1 MRLRIKFTKN
11 GCLKF
16 IGHLDVMRY
25 FQKAMRRAK
34 IDIAYSAGFSPHQIM
49 SFAAP
54 LGVGMTSDGEYFD
67 MEANSVTSA
76 EDIKTRL
83 NAVMAEGIVVTDVRL
98 LPEGAKNAMA
108 SVSAAGYTVRIRAG
122 HDQDV
127 PLAEAVARF
136 HSSEHVPYVKQTQKS
151 ELTLDLKEGVHAL
164 SVEKDTVSMVI
175 DTGSSS
181 NLKPAMI
188 METLYSYYGKQPED
202 FDFVIH
208 RNETYG
214 RAEDGSFVPLS
225 EAGEVF

>member
-1 MRLRIKFTKN
+1 MKLRIKFTKN

-16 IGHLDVMRY
+16 IGHLDIMSY
-25 FQKAMRRAK
+25 FQKAMRRAG

-76 EDIKTRL
+76 KDIKARL
-83 NAVMAEGIVVTDVRL
+83 NAVMADGIVVTDVRL

-108 SVSAAGYTVRIRAG
+108 SVAAASYTVRIRDG
-122 HDQDV
+122 HDLSV
-127 PLAEAVARF
+127 PLAEAAARF
-136 HSSEHVPYVKQTQKS
+136 HASKHAFFVKQTQKS
-151 ELTLDLKEGVHAL
+151 EVTLDLKDGVHAL
-164 SVEKDTVSMVI
+164 SAADQTVSMTI

-188 METLYSYYGKQPED
+188 MQTLYSHYGKQPQE

-208 RNETYG
+208 RLETYG
-214 RAEDGSFVPLS
+214 RTDDGLLVPLS

>member
-1 MRLRIKFTKN
+1 MKLRIKFTKN

-67 MEANSVTSA
+67 MEAVSVTSS
-76 EDIKTRL
+76 EDIKARL
-83 NAVMAEGIVVTDVRL
+83 NAVMADGMVVTDVRL
-98 LPEGAKNAMA
+98 LPENAKNAMA
-108 SVSAAGYTVRIRAG
+108 SVAAAGYTVQIRDG
-122 HDQDV
+122 HDQGV
-127 PLAEAVARF
+127 PLDKAAAHF
-136 HSSEHVPYVKQTQKS
+136 LAAKHAPYVKKTQKS
-151 ELTLDLKEGVHAL
+151 EITLDLKEGVHAL
-164 SVEKDTVSMVI
+164 RVQEQSVFMLI

-181 NLKPAMI
+181 NLKPGMV
-188 METLYSYYGKQPED
+188 METLYSYYGKQPAE
-202 FDFVIH
+202 FDFLIH
-208 RNETYG
+208 RTETYS
-214 RAEDGSFVPLS
+214 RADDGSFVPLS

>member
-34 IDIAYSAGFSPHQIM
+34 IDIAYSAGYSPHQIM

-67 MEANSVTSA
+67 MEAVSITSA
-76 EDIKTRL
+76 EDIKARL
-83 NAVMAEGIVVTDVRL
+83 NAVMADGITVTDVRL
-98 LPEGAKNAMA
+98 LSEGAKNAMA
-108 SVSAAGYTVRIRAG
+108 SVAAASYTVRIRDG
-122 HDQDV
+122 HDQRI
-127 PLAEAVARF
+127 PLEEAVARF

-164 SVEKDTVSMVI
+164 SFENDTVSMVI

-188 METLYSYYGKQPED
+188 METLYSYYGKQPQE
-202 FDFVIH
+202 FDFIIH
-208 RNETYG
+208 RQETYG
-214 RAEDGSFVPLS
+214 CADDGSLVPLS

>member
-76 EDIKTRL
+76 ADIKARL
-83 NAVMAEGIVVTDVRL
+83 NAVMADGIVVTDIRL
-98 LPEGAKNAMA
+98 LPDGVKNAMA
-108 SVSAAGYTVRIRAG
+108 SVAAAKYIVRIRDG
-122 HDQDV
+122 HDQGL
-127 PLAEAVARF
+127 PLAEAVERF
-136 HSSEHVPYVKQTQKS
+136 RLAEHAFYVKQTKKG
-151 ELTLDLKEGVHAL
+151 EATLDLKEGVHAL
-164 SVEKDTVSMVI
+164 SFENDAVSMMI

-181 NLKPAMI
+181 NLKPNMI
-188 METLYSYYGKQPED
+188 METLYSYYGRQPQE

-208 RNETYG
+208 REETYG
-214 RAEDGSFVPLS
+214 RADDGSFVPLF